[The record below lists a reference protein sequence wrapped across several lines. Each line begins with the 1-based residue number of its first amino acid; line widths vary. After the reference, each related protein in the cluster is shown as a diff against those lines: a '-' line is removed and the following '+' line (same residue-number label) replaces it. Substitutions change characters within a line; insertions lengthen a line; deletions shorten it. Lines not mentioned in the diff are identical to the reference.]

1 MAFKSLKEATKFHA
15 NEWEQFCSLKKPDYQ
30 RMSEINNG
38 FGKIVKSFQVQ
49 VEAAK
54 LNKQKADLSF

>member
-1 MAFKSLKEATKFHA
+1 MAFKNLKEATKFHA
-15 NEWEQFCSLKKPDYQ
+15 NEWEDFCNADTADCK

-38 FGKIVKSFQVQ
+38 FGKIVKSFQIQ

-54 LNKQKADLSF
+54 LNKQKSDLAF